1 MQRNKGKWFVMAGV
15 MAVLILVSGMADAA
29 TLEVGATKPYTTIQS
44 AVDAAYNG
52 DEIIVDAGTYS
63 EFVVVYS
70 KDNLNI
76 HAYANP
82 EDIDGSVANRVTV
95 QGGFQLAT
103 AVGNVVQGFYVTAG
117 PSGNIPTSPAAKGAL
132 DISGYNYSANNQW
145 RDMVVYDV
153 NASLA
158 AVGGY
163 FDYKWNQLYDVTI
176 YDNPKAADF
185 TAQSGQ
191 SVYNTIV
198 AFNDDAY
205 YAGTGYGAY
214 VRYSNWYDN
223 PNPTSGFGINGV
235 HDSGG
240 NIGYATG
247 GSDPLF
253 SSTNP
258 ADPDF
263 LWLTASSPGLG
274 TANDGGNMGALPL
287 VPEPA
292 TMVLLAMAG
301 TMVLRRRRK

>member
-29 TLEVGATKPYTTIQS
+29 TLEVGATKAYTTIQS
-44 AVDAAYNG
+44 AVDAAYSG
-52 DEIIVDAGTYS
+52 DEIIVDAGAYS
-63 EFVVVYS
+63 EFVVVYN

-95 QGGFQLAT
+95 EGGFRLSQ

-117 PSGNIPTSPAAKGAL
+117 PDGNIPASTNAAL
-132 DISGYNYSANNQW
+132 WVTGYNYSANNQW

-158 AVGGY
+158 AVGGSS
-163 FDYKWNQLYDVTI
+163 DYVWNQLYDVTI
-176 YDNPKAADF
+176 YGNPKAADF
-185 TAQSGQ
+185 SVNSGQ
-191 SVYNTIV
+191 SVFNTVV
-198 AFNDDAY
+198 AFNDDTY
-205 YAGTGYGAY
+205 YAGTGYGSY
-214 VRYSNWYDN
+214 VRYSNWYQN
-223 PNPTSGFGINGV
+223 PVVSGFGINGV

-240 NIGYATG
+240 NIGYTTG

-274 TANDGGNMGALPL
+274 TASDGGNMGALPL

-292 TMVLLAMAG
+292 TMALLAMAG